1 MEARPDGATA
11 VRPGP
16 AMKAPI
22 VAALVL
28 LTLLAVAPAS
38 EARPLPEQCEL
49 QSGPDGSRALHCTGL
64 VPLCIFIIRGDQAIE
79 CTP

>member
-1 MEARPDGATA
+1 MARAARRQIP
-11 VRPGP
+11 
-16 AMKAPI
+16 MKPVL

-38 EARPLPEQCEL
+38 EARPLPEECHLE
-49 QSGPDGSRALHCTGL
+49 SGPDGSLALHCTG
-64 VPLCIFIIRGDQAIE
+64 VAPLCIFIIRGPQAIE